1 MDGAGSTEHRE
12 RARRAQQLSDRASE
26 RAYGEREAAERSE
39 RVMAEA
45 ADPALADLHRQAAE
59 RRHEAW
65 QLYEKAAHLQQ
76 SHAEHERHAAQR
88 AEELQSRG
96 GDRDLRDL
104 Q

>member
-1 MDGAGSTEHRE
+1 MDGAGSSEHRE

-59 RRHEAW
+59 LHREAL
-65 QLYEKAAHLQQ
+65 QRYEEAAQLQQ
-76 SHAEHERHAAQR
+76 LHAEHERRAAER
-88 AEELQSRG
+88 AEDPESRG
-96 GDRDLRDL
+96 G
-104 Q
+104 